1 LTSAA
6 RTGFIPPAER
16 TLASSNGSQNLAEIL
31 TKSKNAGGVGE
42 TVRTIVYAVLI
53 AILVRTVAYEPFN
66 IPSGS
71 MEPTLLVGD
80 YLFVSKFSYG
90 YSRYSLPFGLPLFS
104 GRIFASPPKRG
115 DIAVFKLP
123 RDNSTDYIKRVIGLP
138 GDRIQVKA
146 GRLYI
151 NEQLVPRE
159 RMEADNRDGGGPFRP
174 AQYVET
180 LPGGVRHRII
190 ELSDSAQFDN
200 TDVFTVPAGHY
211 FMMGDN
217 RDNSSDSRDP
227 NGGVG
232 YVPAENLV
240 GRAEFLFFS
249 TNGSARLWEV
259 WKWPFAI
266 RYTRPFESIH
276 R

>member
-1 LTSAA
+1 M
-6 RTGFIPPAER
+6 
-16 TLASSNGSQNLAEIL
+16 
-31 TKSKNAGGVGE
+31 KSKHAGGIVE
-42 TVRTIVYAVLI
+42 TVRTVVYAILI
-53 AILVRTVAYEPFN
+53 ALFVRTVAYEPFN

-71 MEPTLLVGD
+71 MIPTLLIGD

-90 YSRYSLPFGLPLFS
+90 YSRYSLPIGLPLFS
-104 GRIFASPPKRG
+104 GRIFATPPQRG
-115 DIAVFKLP
+115 DVVVFKLP

-138 GDRIQVKA
+138 GDRLQMKA

-151 NEQLVPRE
+151 NDELVKRDRIEDYVERE
-159 RMEADNRDGGGPFRP
+159 SAFAVRRF
-174 AQYVET
+174 QYMET
-180 LPGGVRHRII
+180 LPNGVKHRVI
-190 ELSDSAQFDN
+190 EISDDGPLDN
-200 TDVFTVPAGHY
+200 TPVFAVPPGHY

-232 YVPAENLV
+232 FVPAENLV

-249 TNGSARLWEV
+249 TDGSAHFWEV

-266 RYTRPFESIH
+266 RYGRPFEGI